1 MNIETKLETVAK
13 TTVKQNVPTIHP
25 GDVIRVHQKI
35 KEAGKERIQVFEGVV
50 LAKKHGRGINATI
63 TVRKVTQGVGVE
75 RIFPLHSPLI
85 DKIEVVRRS
94 KVRRAKLYYL
104 REAKGKKA
112 RLKAKAFNLE
122 VAEAA
127 PEGGEPRPED
137 SGREQPANSET
148 QAKEQQ
154 EEKTA

>member
-1 MNIETKLETVAK
+1 MNMETKLETVAK

-104 REAKGKKA
+104 REAKGRKA

-122 VAEAA
+122 V
-127 PEGGEPRPED
+127 PEEEPRQEVPAPKE
-137 SGREQPANSET
+137 SAEEQS
-148 QAKEQQ
+148 AKESVKTAPV
-154 EEKTA
+154 EEK